1 MCGIACY
8 IGKEKQTTFLINA
21 LKKLEYRG
29 YDSSGIASVK
39 NNEIKVV
46 KASGNIK
53 NLEQKLNND
62 DVITCAISHT
72 RWATHGKPNE
82 DNAHPH
88 LSKNKTFAIVH
99 NGIIENYQKLKDDFS
114 IYPNN
119 ETDTAVVAEL
129 LEKRQVKDIFGFIK
143 TIKLLQ
149 GSFAISCIVN
159 TKKSTMFLAKEKSP
173 LYVSKNK
180 QGDFMV
186 ASDPVCFLHFSRK
199 YYVFNDGEFAKIE
212 NNKITF
218 YNAQE
223 CKISKKE
230 TSFEEFFEDAEKD
243 EYSHFMLKEIM
254 EEKKALLRQVEVY
267 RLQKI
272 LEKFDDWF
280 LFKFNE
286 VKFIACGTAYHAGL
300 MGAKYIQKILNK
312 KASAEIASEFVYQ
325 NPNFVSSKTLY
336 VFISQ
341 SGETA
346 DTLRA
351 LEMVKQEG
359 ATTIALTNVLYSS
372 LSKNVDYVLPICAG
386 VEIAV
391 ASTKAY
397 VCMLSAI
404 YLFCEYFKG
413 KKDYQNS
420 LKEISSLAF
429 KILEFDKEKILQTA
443 KMISRNKDAIFI
455 GKDMDYVTAL
465 EASLK
470 LKEVSYINANTYPSG
485 ELKHGFL
492 ALIEKGTPLFVFAN
506 QSSLMSKT
514 ESSTNE
520 AIARGADVVAFS
532 NNDELNFQCVIKI
545 NEQNELLAQILAIAP
560 MQFLAYHV
568 SIEKN
573 INPDQPRNLAKS
585 VTVE

>member
-173 LYVSKNK
+173 LYVSKNE